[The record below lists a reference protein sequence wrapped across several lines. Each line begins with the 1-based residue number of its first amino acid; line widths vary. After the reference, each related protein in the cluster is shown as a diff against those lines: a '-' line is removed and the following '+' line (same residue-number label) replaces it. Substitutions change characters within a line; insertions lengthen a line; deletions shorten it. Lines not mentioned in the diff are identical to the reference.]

1 MADITIYKPA
11 GLTVNVVDGDP
22 PTDQSA
28 EIAALTA
35 ANAALQAKID
45 AARAAAQAAKDADA
59 ANVEGQAVLDAL
71 A

>member
-11 GLTVNVVDGDP
+11 GTTINVIDGDP
-22 PTDQSA
+22 PVDQSA
-28 EIAALTA
+28 QIAALTA

-45 AARAAAQAAKDADA
+45 AARTAAQAAKDADA

>member
-1 MADITIYKPA
+1 MADITIYKPP
-11 GLTVNVVDGDP
+11 GVTVDVIDGAP
-22 PTDQSA
+22 PADQSA

-35 ANAALQAKID
+35 ANAALQSKID

-59 ANVEGQAVLDAL
+59 ATIDGQAVLDAL